1 MNTSIGTS
9 TSANPDTAI
18 KEAASKMVDSPK
30 LLILLSPYEQLKEA
44 SEKVSAMYP
53 NVPLIGT
60 SATSYYG
67 AEASDKRTVLIG
79 FGQDAVA
86 EAGII
91 RRLSDAPLL
100 DVVAF
105 EDKLSE
111 FKGANGDTICLEYCT
126 NDEERLVTTMNV
138 ALDHTN
144 IPLIGGTIFGVPEGK
159 PSYAMYNGVL
169 YENACCYAIIKNKSG
184 KIRTYSELI
193 YKRLEGAKLHI
204 ATEVN
209 LAKKE
214 LITLDGRPAANVYCE
229 DAGVSQ
235 SEIAGNVLTNPLG
248 RVIGDEVFIASPYEI
263 GERGSLIN
271 YKRVNEND
279 SISVMELM
287 DYEKIGAET
296 RDTIKSE
303 NPKIS
308 LVLSI
313 NCIYRHLLFQNRNY
327 LTEFLGEMAKLGP
340 HVGVVGGG
348 EQYKKQHINQTL
360 VCAVFE

>member
-9 TSANPDTAI
+9 VSMNPDAAI
-18 KEAASKMVDSPK
+18 KEATSGMVNSPT
-30 LLILLSPYEQLKEA
+30 LLILLAPYENLKDI
-44 SEKVSAMYP
+44 SLKLSSMYP
-53 NVPLIGT
+53 GVPLIGT
-60 SATSYYG
+60 SGTTYYG
-67 AEASDKRTVLIG
+67 PEASDKRTVIIG
-79 FGQDAVA
+79 FGQDAEA

-100 DVVAF
+100 DVVTL
-105 EDKLSE
+105 EEKLAG
-111 FKGANGDTICLEYCT
+111 FKSVNGDTICLEFCT

-138 ALDHTN
+138 ALEHAG
-144 IPLIGGTIFGVPEGK
+144 IPLIGGTIFGVPDGK

-169 YENACCYAIIKNKSG
+169 YEDACCYAIIKNKSG

-204 ATEVN
+204 ATAVN

-214 LITLDGRPAANVYCE
+214 LITLDGKPAANVYCE

-248 RVIGDEVFIASPYEI
+248 RVIGDEIFIASPYAI
-263 GERGSLIN
+263 GDKNSLIN

-287 DYEKIGAET
+287 DYESIGEET
-296 RDTIKSE
+296 RASIKSE

-308 LVLSI
+308 LVFSI
-313 NCIYRHLLFQNRNY
+313 NCIYRHLLFQNKNY
-327 LTEFLGEMAKLGP
+327 LNEFLGDMAKVGP
-340 HVGVVGGG
+340 HVGMVGGG